1 MIIKVEG
8 LSEAINTFSSIEIA
22 TALNAGIRKSI
33 FAVDRRVK
41 RETPVDT
48 GRLNGAWRQRFGRL
62 TGELVNTAKY
72 APYVHNG
79 TRPHTI
85 SIRNKKAL
93 SNGKVFFGRVVNHP
107 GNKANPFLKR
117 AVDQEMQNIPRIIS
131 SEV

>member
-8 LSEAINTFSSIEIA
+8 LSEAINTFSSIEIT

-72 APYVHNG
+72 AQVIHEG
-79 TRPHTI
+79 RRP
-85 SIRNKKAL
+85 
-93 SNGKVFFGRVVNHP
+93 
-107 GNKANPFLKR
+107 
-117 AVDQEMQNIPRIIS
+117 
-131 SEV
+131 